1 MQNAD
6 GVILQ
11 YISKIQYIAKWRKII
26 VIVPLSPPKTK
37 KSITDVVLFL
47 FCVARKTSGDR
58 YFCRFFYC
66 KGGLCKFIS
75 IDHPCN
81 KSGLSRPMF
90 SLFTS
95 DSHLIYGGCGAIYI
109 KYQRCPATAV
119 AVRIRF
125 WQGPRG
131 ERKGKA
137 LSGAVAD
144 CAVANPTKRSRR
156 AQGKGLA
163 VRSG

>member
-1 MQNAD
+1 MVNPKKWSTFVAGEMAEWSNAAVLKTVD
-6 GVILQ
+6 LHGSGGSNPSL
-11 YISKIQYIAKWRKII
+11 SAKNE
-26 VIVPLSPPKTK
+26 

-75 IDHPCN
+75 IDHPCK

-95 DSHLIYGGCGAIYI
+95 DSHLIYGGCGALYI

-119 AVRIRF
+119 AVRIPF
-125 WQGPRG
+125 CG
-131 ERKGKA
+131 KG
-137 LSGAVAD
+137 V
-144 CAVANPTKRSRR
+144 KRSSRR
-156 AQGKGLA
+156 L
-163 VRSG
+163 RSSQSHKKVAASARERARGA